1 MRNRIISLMSVLVL
15 VISLCACSASAVES
29 DTEESTATEPDRSE
43 IIAICKLATLECYYH
58 NVAKST
64 KAAGSGITHWGE
76 KDRTFWVEYSGVAKL
91 GVDMSKGDV
100 EIDGDT
106 ITIYIPEAEII
117 SIQAAQSSM
126 SDTIAN
132 NDAFFN
138 KNQIELDD
146 VTAAVKVAEE
156 DIQNQIINDTS
167 LLTSAQDRAKK
178 LIENYINQLGEMT
191 GSTYTVKWEDAYTT
205 KETDSILDTEM

>member
-1 MRNRIISLMSVLVL
+1 
-15 VISLCACSASAVES
+15 
-29 DTEESTATEPDRSE
+29 
-43 IIAICKLATLECYYH
+43 
-58 NVAKST
+58 
-64 KAAGSGITHWGE
+64 
-76 KDRTFWVEYSGVAKL
+76 VEYSGVAKL

-205 KETDSILDTEM
+205 KEIDSILDTEM

>member
-1 MRNRIISLMSVLVL
+1 VQT
-15 VISLCACSASAVES
+15 AS
-29 DTEESTATEPDRSE
+29 EPEVAEIRS
-43 IIAICKLATLECYYH
+43 ICKLATLECYYH

-64 KAAGSGITHWGE
+64 KSAGTGWAHFGE

-91 GVDMSKGDV
+91 GVDMSKGDMNI
-100 EIDGDT
+100 EGDT

-117 SIQAAQSSM
+117 SIQATQSSM
-126 SDTIAN
+126 YDTISD

-138 KNQIELDD
+138 KNKIKLADE
-146 VTAAVKVAEE
+146 TAAVKAAEE

-167 LLTSAQDRAKK
+167 LLASAQDRAKK

-205 KETDSILDTEM
+205 KEIDSILDTEM